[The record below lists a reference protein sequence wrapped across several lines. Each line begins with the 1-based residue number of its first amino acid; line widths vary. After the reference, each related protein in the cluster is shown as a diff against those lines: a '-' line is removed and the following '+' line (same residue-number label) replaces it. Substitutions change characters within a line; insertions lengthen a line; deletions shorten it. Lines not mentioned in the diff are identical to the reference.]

1 MIAVLVLLVPI
12 RADLILLVVLMIIM
26 VIIRNH
32 AVQKIVVLVARVVDI
47 LLDRRVLVVAPIQK
61 KLVEPIA

>member
-1 MIAVLVLLVPI
+1 MTVVLVLLVLI
-12 RADLILLVVLMIIM
+12 QVDLILLVVLMIIM

-32 AVQKIVVLVARVVDI
+32 AVQKIVVLVAKVVDI
-47 LLDRRVLVVAPIQK
+47 LLDRRALVVAPIQE